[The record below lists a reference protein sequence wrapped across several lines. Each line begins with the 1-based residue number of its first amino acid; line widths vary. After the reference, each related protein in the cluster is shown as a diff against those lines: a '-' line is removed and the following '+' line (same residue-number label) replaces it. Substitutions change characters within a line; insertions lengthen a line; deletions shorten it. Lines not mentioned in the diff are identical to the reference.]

1 MATSVLSNVWH
12 GVSLCS
18 IKPAHKNEVS
28 RIVVTACRYELRRL
42 GFPML
47 VGLSVGMLACAQKTP
62 PAPPQVAAV
71 QPPPPPPAPPQRRRI
86 VPPPPRKP
94 IPPSDASGLESPSG
108 MTTALADSDTV
119 PTPNASELIG
129 LNEADA
135 TRLFGAAN
143 QKLDA
148 PPATVWRYRGANC
161 ELDLI
166 FYLDLHSGEMR
177 TLRYAIKGE
186 PAGTAGHRNC
196 LHSLVV
202 ARGA

>member
-1 MATSVLSNVWH
+1 
-12 GVSLCS
+12 
-18 IKPAHKNEVS
+18 VS
-28 RIVVTACRYELRRL
+28 RIVVTAYGYELRRF

-47 VGLSVGMLACAQKTP
+47 VGLSVGMVACAQQP
-62 PAPPQVAAV
+62 SPAAPQVAAV
-71 QPPPPPPAPPQRRRI
+71 QPPPPPAPPPRQWV

-94 IPPSDASGLESPSG
+94 TPPSDNSGLESPSG
-108 MTTALADSDTV
+108 MTPPLANPDVVPNPDTS
-119 PTPNASELIG
+119 NLIG

-135 TRLFGAAN
+135 IRLFGAAGE
-143 QKLDA
+143 KVDA

-161 ELDLI
+161 ELDLM

-186 PAGTAGHRNC
+186 PADTAGRRNC
-196 LHSLVV
+196 LRSLVV